1 MKVFNKN
8 CNLTQALEEFLMH
21 MAEAFSMSRT
31 FELITEHKGNK
42 PITLM
47 VEEL

>member
-1 MKVFNKN
+1 MKVFNKS
-8 CNLTQALEEFLMH
+8 CNLTPALEILN
-21 MAEAFSMSRT
+21 AYGRTFSMSRT

>member
-1 MKVFNKN
+1 MNKN
-8 CNLTQALEEFLMH
+8 CDFAQALEGFLMH

-31 FELITEHKGNK
+31 FELITERKGNK
-42 PITLM
+42 PISLM